1 MEMCG
6 RKYLCVYE
14 YGENLCKI
22 RNRNL
27 GELHFGTVWG
37 WGEMTIY
44 PPGSW
49 SVYRKYY
56 LHLWTM
62 STVDILPG
70 KIQVQC
76 YKKSSM
82 KGSFRSGSSLQ
93 TMMGMADCKKV
104 LLKISMQQLL
114 IFAQIPLLEKLLH
127 ILRKF
132 YNSL

>member
-1 MEMCG
+1 
-6 RKYLCVYE
+6 
-14 YGENLCKI
+14 
-22 RNRNL
+22 
-27 GELHFGTVWG
+27 
-37 WGEMTIY
+37 MTIY

-56 LHLWTM
+56 IHLWTM

-127 ILRKF
+127 ILRTF